1 MQDDRWSYSGGGHV
15 SRLPSVAA
23 LVQRA
28 ALEGLHA
35 AVEAAHAAGDHALRD
50 TLADRWHAAI
60 RAGIGCG
67 RPGIA
72 ALSHGS
78 AA

>member
-1 MQDDRWSYSGGGHV
+1 MQDDRWNYSGGGYA
-15 SRLPSVAA
+15 SRLPSVAQ

-28 ALEGLHA
+28 ALDGLDA
-35 AVEAAHAAGDHALRD
+35 AVQAAHAAGDHALRNVL
-50 TLADRWHAAI
+50 TDRWHAAI
-60 RAGIGCG
+60 RVGIGYG

-72 ALSHGS
+72 SLSHGS